1 MSKRY
6 PVDGL
11 RTLVEDVFV
20 SFGADGDHARITA
33 ARMIDADLRGQA
45 GHGIFRLSAYA
56 KRIEAGGYNL
66 RPEIRIE
73 NETSVRALVDGD
85 NGFGHV
91 TVQRAV
97 DLAVVK
103 AKEHGLSW
111 VGTRRSNHAGAA
123 GVYAAMA
130 LRHDLICLYLAVGNA
145 NHQPAWGGLDL
156 LLSTNPIAIA
166 IPAGEEPGMVLDIAT
181 TVVSHGRINVAVD
194 RGEQIPVGWLED
206 REGNPITDPARV
218 HEGLLM
224 PIGGYKGYGLNLGI
238 GALAGTLNGAAFGS
252 EVIDFSHDHVSPT
265 NTGQAIM
272 MIRPDLY
279 GDVDRFKASMDQRI
293 REFKASVPMPGRGPV
308 RIPGDGV
315 PTRAARMLAE
325 GIELTDVSV
334 ERLREL
340 AARRGVDGSALARG

>member
-1 MSKRY
+1 MLGRFA
-6 PVDGL
+6 VDGL
-11 RTLVEDVFV
+11 RTLVENVFV
-20 SFGADGDHARITA
+20 SYGIDEEHAKISA
-33 ARMIDADLRGQA
+33 ARMIDADLRGQS
-45 GHGIFRLSAYA
+45 GHGILRLHPYSQ
-56 KRIEAGGYNL
+56 RIEAGGYNL
-66 RPEIRIE
+66 QPDVRVE
-73 NETSVRALVDGD
+73 NETSVRALIDGD
-85 NGFGHV
+85 NGLGHV

-97 DLAVVK
+97 DLAITK

-130 LRHDLICLYLAVGNA
+130 LQHDLICLYLAVGNA

-194 RGEQIPVGWLED
+194 RGETIPVGWLED
-206 REGNPITDPARV
+206 REGNPITDPAQV

-252 EVIDFSHDHVSPT
+252 EVINFSHDHVSPT

-279 GDVDRFKASMDQRI
+279 GDVDRFKASMDERI
-293 REFKASVPMPGRGPV
+293 REFKASTPMPGRGPV

-325 GIELTDVSV
+325 GIELTEASAG
-334 ERLREL
+334 RLREL
-340 AARRGVDGSALARG
+340 AERRDVDCSVLA